1 MAFRFSREGPIHWG
15 LSMRQF
21 ANPFVTLCLAAILAV
36 PATAALA
43 ATNASGKSVY
53 KTNWTSSALSR
64 PMSPRFKKRIVSY
77 ETKEKPGT
85 IIIDTGKRYLFLVLG
100 DGKAV
105 RYGVGV
111 GREGFSWKG
120 EQRITRKAEWP
131 DWRPP
136 PEMREREPDLPEFVE
151 GGPRNP
157 LGARAMYL
165 GNTVFRIHGTLYP
178 DTIGRAVSSGCIRL
192 TNDDVSDLYDK
203 VKIGTKVIVR

>member
-1 MAFRFSREGPIHWG
+1 
-15 LSMRQF
+15 MRRF
-21 ANPFVTLCLAAILAV
+21 ANSCVTLCLAVALAA
-36 PATAALA
+36 PAASA
-43 ATNASGKSVY
+43 ATNASGKSAY

-85 IIIDTGKRYLFLVLG
+85 IVIDTGKRYLFLVLG

-192 TNDDVSDLYDK
+192 TNDDVTDLYEK

>member
-1 MAFRFSREGPIHWG
+1 
-15 LSMRQF
+15 MRQF
-21 ANPFVTLCLAAILAV
+21 ANPFLTLCLAATLAV
-36 PATAALA
+36 PATAASA
-43 ATNASGKSVY
+43 ATNASGKSAY

-85 IIIDTGKRYLFLVLG
+85 IVIDTGKRYLFLVLG

-192 TNDDVSDLYDK
+192 TNDDVSDLYEK

>member
-1 MAFRFSREGPIHWG
+1 
-15 LSMRQF
+15 MRRF
-21 ANPFVTLCLAAILAV
+21 ANSIAALCLAGALIV
-36 PATAALA
+36 PATVAQA
-43 ATNASGKSVY
+43 ATTSSRKSVV

-64 PMSPRFKKRIVSY
+64 AISPRFKKRVVSY
-77 ETKEKPGT
+77 ESKEKPGT
-85 IIIDTGKRYLFLVLG
+85 IVIDTGKRYLFLVLG

-111 GREGFSWKG
+111 GRDGFAWKG

-165 GNTVFRIHGTLYP
+165 GNSLYRIHGTLYP

-192 TNDDVSDLYDK
+192 TNDDVSDLYEK

>member
-1 MAFRFSREGPIHWG
+1 
-15 LSMRQF
+15 MRRF
-21 ANPFVTLCLAAILAV
+21 ANSIVALCLAGALIV
-36 PATAALA
+36 PATVAQA
-43 ATNASGKSVY
+43 ATTSSRKSVV

-64 PMSPRFKKRIVSY
+64 AISPRFKKRVVSY
-77 ETKEKPGT
+77 ESKEKPGT
-85 IIIDTGKRYLFLVLG
+85 IVIDTGKRYLFLVLG

-111 GREGFSWKG
+111 GREGFAWKG

-165 GNTVFRIHGTLYP
+165 GNSLYRIHGTLYP

-192 TNDDVSDLYDK
+192 TNDDVSDLYEK

>member
-1 MAFRFSREGPIHWG
+1 
-15 LSMRQF
+15 MRRF
-21 ANPFVTLCLAAILAV
+21 ANSIVALCLVGALIV
-36 PATAALA
+36 PATVAQA
-43 ATNASGKSVY
+43 ATNSSRKTVV

-64 PMSPRFKKRIVSY
+64 AISPRFKKRIVSY

-85 IIIDTGKRYLFLVLG
+85 IVIDTGKRYLFLVLG

-105 RYGVGV
+105 RYGVGI

-192 TNDDVSDLYDK
+192 TNDDVSDLYEK
-203 VKIGTKVIVR
+203 VKVGAKVIVH

>member
-1 MAFRFSREGPIHWG
+1 
-15 LSMRQF
+15 MRQF
-21 ANPFVTLCLAAILAV
+21 ANPFLTLCLAATLAV
-36 PATAALA
+36 PATAASA
-43 ATNASGKSVY
+43 ATNASGKSAY

-85 IIIDTGKRYLFLVLG
+85 IVIDTGKRYLFLVLG

-105 RYGVGV
+105 RGGVGV

-192 TNDDVSDLYDK
+192 TNDDVSDLYEK

>member
-1 MAFRFSREGPIHWG
+1 MGRFTGVITMRRFPI
-15 LSMRQF
+15 S
-21 ANPFVTLCLAAILAV
+21 FVTLCLAATLAV
-36 PATAALA
+36 PAASA
-43 ATNASGKSVY
+43 ATNASGKVY
-53 KTNWTSSALSR
+53 KTNWTSAALSR

-85 IIIDTGKRYLFLVLG
+85 IVIDTGKRYLFLVIG

-105 RYGVGV
+105 RYGIGV
-111 GREGFSWKG
+111 GREGFAWKG
-120 EQRITRKAEWP
+120 EQRVTRKAEWP

-136 PEMREREPDLPEFVE
+136 PEMRERQPELPEFVE

-165 GNTVFRIHGTLYP
+165 GNTVYRIHGTLYP
-178 DTIGRAVSSGCIRL
+178 DTIGMAVSSGCIRL
-192 TNDDVSDLYDK
+192 TNDDVSDLYEK

>member
-1 MAFRFSREGPIHWG
+1 
-15 LSMRQF
+15 MRQF
-21 ANPFVTLCLAAILAV
+21 ANPFVTLCLAAALAV

-192 TNDDVSDLYDK
+192 TNDDVSDLYEK